1 MIQRAAVFLLFA
13 IAPAF
18 AQLSLYT
25 VQDGVETP
33 VGEAFDFGSVAAGW
47 NSSDVVFRLRY
58 TGNASP
64 YYLNYFLFAVRD
76 AVLRTRDRL
85 AAAADARSDPCRRP

>member
-47 NSSDVVFRLRY
+47 NASDVVFQMVGTMRFW
-58 TGNASP
+58 TSSMAGA
-64 YYLNYFLFAVRD
+64 
-76 AVLRTRDRL
+76 
-85 AAAADARSDPCRRP
+85 